1 MKLRTRTILKSLL
14 SLTLAVWALTARA
27 DLQLNGMAIHTNFG
41 QHQFI
46 AAVYCQNPTTDA
58 RQLLL
63 QSGNKA
69 MELRVLAEQLYPRRF
84 KRMWIEGMAINSAPQ
99 ELEKHAENMAQFSQM
114 LKVKLRVGDNLRIE
128 KNDAELRILV
138 DGHLLGSISDP
149 SFFDLL
155 LRTWVGPVPLSTSFK
170 NDLLAGGEVAADLTR
185 LYLATIPLPERIR
198 AITAA
203 LAEASAEQGEPAE
216 TAVASGT
223 GDTVAD
229 GTDPELATTDGDEA
243 ALASSPDG
251 SEGQDQTGGS
261 ESTAP
266 TEGPGLVSEAD
277 LFEDDSIL
285 DDDDEEAL
293 TAEALLDQQLYI
305 SKLTR
310 WTSGY
315 TEYPRRAL
323 RNEYEGT
330 VRLLVVIDR
339 SGKVIEVQI
348 EESSSH
354 KLLDDAALK
363 AVKKASPYPAVP
375 ASISEETFA
384 FSVPVAFR
392 IR

>member
-14 SLTLAVWALTARA
+14 SLALVAWALTARA
-27 DLQLNGMAIHTNFG
+27 DLQLSGMAIHANFG
-41 QHQFI
+41 QNQFI
-46 AAVYCQNPTTDA
+46 AAVYCESPTTDA

-63 QSGNKA
+63 QGGNKA

-128 KNDAELRILV
+128 KNDAGLRILV

-170 NDLLAGGEVAADLTR
+170 NDLLAGGEISGDLTR
-185 LYLATIPLPERIR
+185 LYIATIPLPERIR

-203 LAEASAEQGEPAE
+203 LAEASAEQDEPAE
-216 TAVASGT
+216 TRVAAG
-223 GDTVAD
+223 TVAND
-229 GTDPELATTDGDEA
+229 SDPELATTGGDA
-243 ALASSPDG
+243 AELTTSPDA
-251 SEGQDQTGGS
+251 SEGQDEAEGS
-261 ESTAP
+261 ESTAS
-266 TEGPGLVSEAD
+266 TKGPGLVSEAD
-277 LFEDDSIL
+277 LFENDSIL

-339 SGKVIEVQI
+339 SGKVVEVQI

-363 AVKKASPYPAVP
+363 AVKRASPYPAVP
-375 ASISEETFA
+375 ASISEDTFA
-384 FSVPVAFR
+384 FSVPVVFR